1 MTRNLLQIATA
12 AALIASLGR
21 TQDQQQLP
29 IDQSINDIEDTQ
41 GRGIAR
47 VSFLNGEVSVR
58 RGDTGEWIAA
68 ALNQPLMADDRLS
81 TGPNARA
88 EIQFD
93 SSNLI
98 RLGTDSEVRMGTLEP
113 NRYLLVVSRGTVNY
127 RILRDLNADVEIG
140 TPSIAVRPS
149 RTGTYRIAVLPD
161 GASEITVR
169 SGHADVFSPRGSQR
183 LTPGRTMLV
192 KGDVNDPEFQL
203 VNAIQKDEFDGW
215 NEHRD
220 KELLNSR
227 SYSYVSRDIYGAEDL
242 DNNGRWVQSEDYGA
256 VWSPRVNS
264 DWAPYRNGRWVWED
278 YYGWTWVSSDSW
290 GWAPYH
296 YGRWFNEPRY
306 GWCWYPGARTARHF
320 WRPALVAFFGFGSFG
335 HVGWVPLAPYETFH
349 PWYGSRQYGG
359 YRNGGININITNVN
373 VSNNYRN
380 ARYNNGYTTV
390 VAGNFG
396 RGSVQNVR
404 IGRDQL
410 SNVGVV
416 RGHLPIAPERSSTR
430 FSDRESR
437 ITSTA
442 ASDNQRFYSRSQSAR
457 LDRVPFETQQ
467 QRINSAQTSQGAFR
481 GAVQTPT
488 VQGQTNTG
496 GWGRSS
502 QGSPNPSGDNAPR
515 GRGSWDRFGNPD
527 VSNNNRSAQP
537 SPNAPPVNTDSQRGG
552 WGRFGD
558 PNARNSN
565 SAGQGGQSSGG
576 QGSRARGNVDSQP
589 SRQQSPPVYSAPP
602 PQSNDSGSYRGRY
615 DSGNRSQQRS
625 SDSAPRMSAPVV
637 TERPSRPSAPPS
649 GGGGGGGG
657 SRTERSSPPP
667 SNNNGGGRSESRSE
681 GNSNNSGGRGGRGR

>member
-1 MTRNLLQIATA
+1 MKRNLLQIATL
-12 AALIASLGR
+12 AALAAGIGYS
-21 TQDQQQLP
+21 QDQQQFP
-29 IDQSINDIEDTQ
+29 VDQPLTDAEDTQ

-47 VSFLNGEVSVR
+47 LSFLNGEVSVR
-58 RGDTGEWIAA
+58 RGDTGEWTAA
-68 ALNQPLMADDRLS
+68 ALNQPLMADDRVS

-113 NRYLLVVSRGTVNY
+113 QRYLLMVSRGTVNY

-149 RTGTYRIAVLPD
+149 RTGTYRIAVLQD
-161 GASEITVR
+161 GTTEITVR
-169 SGHADVFSPRGSQR
+169 SGEVDIFSTRGSQK
-183 LTPGRTMLV
+183 LSAGRTMLV
-192 KGDVNDPEFQL
+192 RGDVNDPEFQL

-220 KELLNSR
+220 KELLSSR

-349 PWYGSRQYGG
+349 PWYGSRYYGG

-373 VSNNYRN
+373 VSNVYRN
-380 ARYNNGYTTV
+380 VRFNNGYTTV
-390 VAGNFG
+390 DAASFG

-404 IGRDQL
+404 MGRDQL
-410 SNVGVV
+410 SNVGLV
-416 RGHLPIAPERSSTR
+416 RGQIPISPDRGSTR
-430 FSDRESR
+430 FTDRASR
-437 ITSTA
+437 VPTTTA
-442 ASDNQRFYSRSQSAR
+442 PDSQRFYSRGQAAR
-457 LDRVPFETQQ
+457 VDRVPFETQQ
-467 QRINSAQTSQGAFR
+467 QRISSAQSQSSFHGTAQ
-481 GAVQTPT
+481 APNVQRQP
-488 VQGQTNTG
+488 NTG
-496 GWGRSS
+496 GWGRAS
-502 QGSPNPSGDNAPR
+502 QASPQVSPNVSPSDNAPR
-515 GRGSWDRFGNPD
+515 GRGSWDRFGSPQ
-527 VSNNNRSAQP
+527 VTNNSRSAQP
-537 SPNAPPVNTDSQRGG
+537 PPSAAPNVSPDSQRGG

-558 PNARNSN
+558 PGARNSSN
-565 SAGQGGQSSGG
+565 SS
-576 QGSRARGNVDSQP
+576 ARGSVDSQP
-589 SRQQSPPVYSAPP
+589 SRQQSPTIYSAPP
-602 PQSNDSGSYRGRY
+602 PQRNDSGTVRGRNDTQVRQY
-615 DSGNRSQQRS
+615 RS

-637 TERPSRPSAPPS
+637 TERPSRSSAPPS
-649 GGGGGGGG
+649 SGGG
-657 SRTERSSPPP
+657 RMERSSPPP
-667 SNNNGGGRSESRSE
+667 SNNGGGSSAPSRGESNSSNGGGRS
-681 GNSNNSGGRGGRGR
+681 GNNGGGGGRGR